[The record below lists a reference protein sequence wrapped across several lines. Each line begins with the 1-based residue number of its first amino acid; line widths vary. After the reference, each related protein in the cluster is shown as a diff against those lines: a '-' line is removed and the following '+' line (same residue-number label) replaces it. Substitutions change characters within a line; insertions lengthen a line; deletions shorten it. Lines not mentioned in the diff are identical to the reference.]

1 MTPEAEHL
9 IRESW
14 AAMQPMGDRVVTTF
28 YARLFASSPRAAALF
43 ASTDMVEQKKKFAAM
58 LTEIVRM
65 LDQPEQLV
73 TEMADS
79 GRRHMRFGV
88 RTEDYDDVGAA
99 LIWALE
105 HELGAAFTP
114 AVRTA
119 WREAYSLLAGM
130 MKRAA
135 SHLGSESTAN
145 PL

>member
-1 MTPEAEHL
+1 MNPEDEHL

-43 ASTDMVEQKKKFAAM
+43 ASTDMVEQKRKFAAM

-65 LDQPEQLV
+65 LDQPELLV

-79 GRRHMRFGV
+79 GRRHARFGV
-88 RTEDYDDVGAA
+88 RAEDYEDVGAA

-105 HELGAAFTP
+105 HELGEAFTP

-119 WREAYSLLAGM
+119 WREAYALLSGV
-130 MKRAA
+130 MKRASA
-135 SHLGSESTAN
+135 HLGSESSAN